1 MTKKLILVAVAV
13 AMVTLAAGTAMAR
26 WGGGPYGGWCGG
38 PGAAAWGPTDKATQD
53 LRTNLWNKHRAL
65 YDEMAKDQPDAAKVR
80 ALTQEINTLRGK
92 LYTRMTEYRLKNP
105 DARRYARGPGWRGG
119 QGWHR
124 GPGWGYGRGQGYGRG
139 YGRGYGPGG
148 DCW

>member
-13 AMVTLAAGTAMAR
+13 AVVTLAAGTAMAR

-38 PGAAAWGPTDKATQD
+38 PGAMAWGPNDKVTQD
-53 LRTNLWNKHRAL
+53 LRTDLWNKQRAL
-65 YDEMAKDQPDAAKVR
+65 YDEMAQNKPDVAKVQ

-92 LYTRMTEYRLKNP
+92 LYTRVAEYNLKNP
-105 DARRYARGPGWRGG
+105 DARRYGWGGG

-124 GPGWGYGRGQGYGRG
+124 GPGWGHGRGRGYGPG

-148 DCW
+148 GCW